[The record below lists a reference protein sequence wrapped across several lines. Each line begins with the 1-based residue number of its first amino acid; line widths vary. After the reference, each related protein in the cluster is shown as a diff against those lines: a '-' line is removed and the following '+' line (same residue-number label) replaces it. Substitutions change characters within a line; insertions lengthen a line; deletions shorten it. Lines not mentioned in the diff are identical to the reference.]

1 MKKINDGATIKIIGD
16 ESKDNIESLLQ
27 EREKLIK
34 QGKNVILC
42 VKRPVYEY
50 DAKRPDDYALKML
63 AEPEIIDIY
72 DTYSIDDIYD
82 ILFASSK
89 EDYDHKPRIY
99 LKSRRVENIISAISS
114 MQRKLG
120 ENFRIVID
128 NNRSSSPKGF
138 DASKVLTI
146 DELAKACFNRPL
158 NKCTFDQIDT
168 NNPIVTDLIFKT
180 FKEYTYPELFPLIV
194 HYTAPMRYM
203 NKVEQLGDFI
213 ISLKNLGNVKNFEEE
228 AKKYSDPDKNLFELS
243 VLMQFAKNGP
253 EFYEYVVGRI
263 KPEQLQQEAL
273 QSTLKKIKERNQ
285 EFEKSYITPKSALKN
300 ALNTTSMEKV
310 EEARAQEMTQENARE
325 EEKENG

>member
-1 MKKINDGATIKIIGD
+1 
-16 ESKDNIESLLQ
+16 
-27 EREKLIK
+27 
-34 QGKNVILC
+34 
-42 VKRPVYEY
+42 
-50 DAKRPDDYALKML
+50 
-63 AEPEIIDIY
+63 
-72 DTYSIDDIYD
+72 
-82 ILFASSK
+82 
-89 EDYDHKPRIY
+89 
-99 LKSRRVENIISAISS
+99 
-114 MQRKLG
+114 
-120 ENFRIVID
+120 
-128 NNRSSSPKGF
+128 
-138 DASKVLTI
+138 
-146 DELAKACFNRPL
+146 
-158 NKCTFDQIDT
+158 
-168 NNPIVTDLIFKT
+168 
-180 FKEYTYPELFPLIV
+180 
-194 HYTAPMRYM
+194 M

-263 KPEQLQQEAL
+263 KPEQLQQEAI

>member
-1 MKKINDGATIKIIGD
+1 
-16 ESKDNIESLLQ
+16 
-27 EREKLIK
+27 
-34 QGKNVILC
+34 
-42 VKRPVYEY
+42 
-50 DAKRPDDYALKML
+50 ML

-72 DTYSIDDIYD
+72 DTDSINDIYD

-99 LKSRRVENIISAISS
+99 LKSRRVENIISAIST

-128 NNRSSSPKGF
+128 NSRSSPKGF

-168 NNPIVTDLIFKT
+168 NNPSVTDLIFKT

-194 HYTAPMRYM
+194 DYTAPMRHM
-203 NKVEQLGDFI
+203 NQVEQLGDFI

-263 KPEQLQQEAL
+263 KPEQLQQEAI